1 MKKVILFLAITIIL
15 LIGASSFVSTNSSD
29 NTIPDE
35 LNLVFKSSCMACHAE
50 GGKGMAKMKLNFSEW
65 NNYDSVKQA
74 KKAAAICK
82 VVSKE
87 SMPPKSFI
95 KSNPK
100 AALTQQQKEEI
111 CKWSDSLNKE

>member
-1 MKKVILFLAITIIL
+1 MKKVFIFLAITLIV
-15 LIGASSFVSTNSSD
+15 LIGASSFISKSSAK
-29 NTIPDE
+29 TIPDD
-35 LNLVFKSSCMACHAE
+35 LNVVFKASCMVCHAE

-65 NNYDSVKQA
+65 NNYDSAKQA
-74 KKAAAICK
+74 KKAVAICK

-87 SMPPKSFI
+87 SMPPKSFL